1 MAKIGTR
8 NIERIGKDAILKLGM
23 VGLGR
28 MGANMT
34 LRLVRGGHEIVAY
47 DPNPDAVSAIESNGA
62 IGVNSLNDLV
72 NRLSIPRAVWV
83 MVPAGVPTETTIDS
97 LSELLS
103 AGDIVID
110 GGNAFYKDSIR
121 RADQLGVKGIRFLD
135 VGTSGGIWGL
145 ESGYCLMVGGEES
158 AYNALLPALQTLAPS
173 GGVGLGHVG
182 PAGAGHF
189 VKMVHNAVEY
199 GLMQAYAEGF
209 ELMSA
214 SDKFD
219 INLGQVADIWRHGS
233 VVRSWLLDLTAQA
246 LQENPELQNIRAFV
260 EDTGEGRWAVQESVD
275 LAVPVPVIAASLQ
288 ARFRSRQEEPIS
300 AKLLAALRKGF
311 GGHQVLKSN
320 RERQE

>member
-1 MAKIGTR
+1 MQ
-8 NIERIGKDAILKLGM
+8 LGM

-28 MGANMT
+28 MGANMV
-34 LRLVRGGHEIVAY
+34 LRLMRGGHDIVAY
-47 DPNPDAVSAIESNGA
+47 DPDPDAVRSVEAEGA
-62 IGVNSLNDLV
+62 AGAGSLAELV
-72 NRLSIPRAVWV
+72 SRLSRLRAVWL
-83 MVPAGVPTETTIDS
+83 MTPAGDPTETTVRT

-103 AGDIVID
+103 PGDIMVD

-121 RADQLGVKGIRFLD
+121 RSGLLKEKGIHFLD
-135 VGTSGGIWGL
+135 VGTSGGVWGL
-145 ESGYCLMVGGEES
+145 EEGYCLMVGGNES
-158 AYNALLPALQTLAPS
+158 TYKTMLPALQTLAPT

-219 INLGQVADIWRHGS
+219 IDLDQVAEIWRHGS
-233 VVRSWLLDLTAQA
+233 VVRSWLLDLTARA
-246 LQENPELQNIRAFV
+246 LKEDPDLEGIRAYV

-275 LAVPVPVIAASLQ
+275 LSVPVPVIAASLQ
-288 ARFRSRQEEPIS
+288 ARFRSRQEEPLG
-300 AKLLAALRKGF
+300 ARLLAALRKEF

-320 RERQE
+320 T